1 MNNTPTT
8 QSNKLKQ
15 DS

>member
-1 MNNTPTT
+1 MMKEKR

-15 DS
+15 K